1 MASLGCDSGE
11 IKMDQPIASSLE
23 TAHRSAVTNTAA
35 LEQLEKQVERGHLF
49 EHTALGESFTRL
61 GDVETFLHA
70 LLDLLLMKGIVNDDE
85 LRGAT
90 AGVRQELID
99 RGQLSGPG
107 TAIGV
112 EKSEDGPP
120 SPAVHV
126 DCDKRMHICHAI
138 CCKLHFALTI
148 PEIESGKIKWDLGR
162 PYFIRH
168 QESGFCTHND
178 RQTGGCGIYTDRPAT
193 CKTYSCAND
202 ERIWKNFEL
211 MELNEEWIES
221 HLSANA
227 KPGISGR
234 LMQAE
239 ALVQIQP
246 RAGRLPSTPPPATV
260 A

>member
-1 MASLGCDSGE
+1 
-11 IKMDQPIASSLE
+11 MDQPIASPLN
-23 TAHRSAVTNTAA
+23 TAVRNAAMDDRAA

-61 GDVETFLHA
+61 GDVETFLHG
-70 LLDLLLMKGIVNDDE
+70 LLDLLLTKGIVNEDE
-85 LRGAT
+85 LGSAT
-90 AGVRQELID
+90 AGVRQELIE

-112 EKSEDGPP
+112 EECGEGPP
-120 SPAVHV
+120 SPALHV

-168 QESGFCTHND
+168 TETGSCTHNVLE
-178 RQTGGCGIYTDRPAT
+178 TGGCGIYTDRPTT
-193 CKTYSCAND
+193 CKKYSCAND
-202 ERIWKNFEL
+202 ERIWKNFEQ
-211 MELNEEWIES
+211 MELNVEWIES

-227 KPGISGR
+227 RPGVNGT
-234 LMQAE
+234 LMQVDG
-239 ALVQIQP
+239 LVQIQP
-246 RAGRLPSTPPPATV
+246 RAACMPSPPPAATV